1 MELDCDE
8 ILKALANPL
17 RREILSWL
25 REPQQHFAAQS
36 HPLELGVCCGLIN
49 ERCGLSPSTVS
60 AHLAVLQKAGL
71 ITSHKL
77 GQWVFYKRNEP
88 LISAF
93 TARLSAQL

>member
-17 RREILSWL
+17 RREILAWL
-25 REPQQHFAAQS
+25 REPQLHFASQS
-36 HPLELGVCCGLIN
+36 HPLELGVCCGLIY
-49 ERCGLSPSTVS
+49 ERSGLSPSTAS

-71 ITSHKL
+71 VTSYKL
-77 GQWVFYKRNEP
+77 GQWVFYKRNEA

>member
-17 RREILSWL
+17 RREILVWL
-25 REPQQHFAAQS
+25 REPQLHFASQS
-36 HPLELGVCCGLIN
+36 HPLELGVCCGLIY
-49 ERCGLSPSTVS
+49 ERSGLSPSTAS

-71 ITSHKL
+71 VTSYKL

-88 LISAF
+88 LIAAF
-93 TARLSAQL
+93 TAQLSAQL